1 MLSSL
6 YLAVCLRPQRPLEPF
21 ARQIMLASQLV
32 KNFEFQYF
40 DSIHE
45 MIDFMAFHRQSCAW
59 FILITK
65 LNHSQSIEGLPSS
78 FFFKLLMTSISY
90 LLKKKIMGMDEL
102 LGAERMPEKSHS
114 ASLFPPPIERR
125 I

>member
-6 YLAVCLRPQRPLEPF
+6 YFDVFIRPQRPLEPF

-32 KNFEFQYF
+32 KNLEFEYF

-45 MIDFMAFHRQSCAW
+45 MIDFMAFQRQSCAW
-59 FILITK
+59 FTLITK

-78 FFFKLLMTSISY
+78 FFFKIIDDKHFLSTEEENH
-90 LLKKKIMGMDEL
+90 GD
-102 LGAERMPEKSHS
+102 G
-114 ASLFPPPIERR
+114 
-125 I
+125 